1 MKVTG
6 PSHYAQMVDEARR
19 QRHLRDKVTCDW
31 IILRNRLS
39 TLASRNTRVVGQA
52 LQDLSEMLNFRC
64 IEGLAERVIFRE
76 FYARGLT
83 ALDNLDAK
91 TLGLR
96 PTLSNVTAR
105 LEIETLLG
113 ALGLGSAGG
122 GTIAEKR
129 DAA

>member
-1 MKVTG
+1 
-6 PSHYAQMVDEARR
+6 
-19 QRHLRDKVTCDW
+19 
-31 IILRNRLS
+31 
-39 TLASRNTRVVGQA
+39 
-52 LQDLSEMLNFRC
+52 MLNFRC